1 MTSLWDYAIG
11 AGIFVCFVA
20 LVATTVE
27 AVREV
32 LEVERDRRARVG
44 GDGQSKGAPDP
55 AAAVTAA
62 PIPAVGYVDDEIART
77 ARRVI
82 RDVAGP

>member
-27 AVREV
+27 AV
-32 LEVERDRRARVG
+32 ERVRRARAG

-82 RDVAGP
+82 RAVAGP